1 MFAVSTVTAH
11 TVLKI
16 ATLQISTECNVY
28 RMLFSV
34 LSTALKVL
42 PPIILC
48 WPSASEV
55 DVGGMAVEVKPSHQH
70 SVIFCCHVTDGS
82 REAVWQNGVWHGSA
96 YEAKVWNQIPL
107 CRKSGT
113 HLHSLLLAERL
124 WRPSSGCEHSESW
137 TMWATVPA
145 VKQ

>member
-16 ATLQISTECNVY
+16 TTLQISTECNVY
-28 RMLFSV
+28 GMLFSV

-70 SVIFCCHVTDGS
+70 SVIFCCDVTDSS
-82 REAVWQNGVWHGSA
+82 REAV
-96 YEAKVWNQIPL
+96 
-107 CRKSGT
+107 
-113 HLHSLLLAERL
+113 
-124 WRPSSGCEHSESW
+124 
-137 TMWATVPA
+137 
-145 VKQ
+145 